1 MAYKY
6 VEYSYPVTHNFEKH
20 IVYAN
25 QNCKIYFAM
34 KKEYESSWVYFAGNG
49 TNTLNA
55 GKKLTQYTS
64 ETDAQTYY
72 LNAVRDSDSKI
83 LVILPAVFQAK
94 FVRLYVESGQSTTV
108 YEWIPSTR
116 LVAHEII
123 SGTLDLTDE
132 LSSAPLIRVTKSSVD
147 RLKVGNFTG
156 STYGIVGFDSSSA
169 TIFELSDA
177 RRNIGGWDF
186 NASQFTKNNVII
198 SSSGRVRLGSGNDT
212 AQLDSVH
219 PTYRLWIGNASPTAA
234 PFKVTKAGKMFASG
248 VDISGTL
255 AASSI
260 TAREIAFRTV
270 THNNIVMNT
279 LTATEFSASCITA
292 NMIRGGDFGTLTL
305 ESGKIIINATSGLE
319 INTPNALVVK
329 TGGSMK
335 VQDGGDIVLVGSD
348 INPAALLWK
357 GTIKDVTMGANVT
370 GLTFAIAPNTATTYN
385 TTLSVGFTPSGA
397 LRPFDHIQTLAR
409 RDTRIRAYGGSN
421 AEVMVTASFFSA
433 GATAKLAA
441 GAGYEC
447 KLYGTGKLEI
457 SALSNLLQG
466 TNRYLNFN
474 ASHGANGY
482 GFRDNAG
489 QMEVK
494 DSGGAWTDI
503 TGLSDIKFKKNIE
516 PSNIG
521 LNFISKLEP
530 KQFLWKDKQKNYSNH
545 KFEGLIAQ
553 DVKKVLDDLGLNFGG
568 WIEYENGTQILK
580 YNSFIMPIINA
591 IKELKYRLE
600 ELEERLK

>member
-279 LTATEFSASCITA
+279 LTATEFSANSITA
-292 NMIRGGDFGTLTL
+292 TIIR
-305 ESGKIIINATSGLE
+305 SGAIVTSKIAAGSVTSSE
-319 INTPNALVVK
+319 
-329 TGGSMK
+329 
-335 VQDGGDIVLVGSD
+335 
-348 INPAALLWK
+348 
-357 GTIKDVTMGANVT
+357 
-370 GLTFAIAPNTATTYN
+370 
-385 TTLSVGFTPSGA
+385 LSVGNLSA
-397 LRPFDHIQTLAR
+397 I
-409 RDTRIRAYGGSN
+409 N
-421 AEVMVTASFFSA
+421 ANLGTVTAGIAKSSDDKLTIDFNNKWLKVWDA
-433 GATAKLAA
+433 QATPILRVYL
-441 GAGYEC
+441 GY
-447 KLYGTGKLEI
+447 
-457 SALSNLLQG
+457 
-466 TNRYLNFN
+466 
-474 ASHGANGY
+474 
-482 GFRDNAG
+482 
-489 QMEVK
+489 
-494 DSGGAWTDI
+494 
-503 TGLSDIKFKKNIE
+503 
-516 PSNIG
+516 
-521 LNFISKLEP
+521 
-530 KQFLWKDKQKNYSNH
+530 
-545 KFEGLIAQ
+545 IA
-553 DVKKVLDDLGLNFGG
+553 
-568 WIEYENGTQILK
+568 
-580 YNSFIMPIINA
+580 
-591 IKELKYRLE
+591 
-600 ELEERLK
+600 